1 MRESSPS
8 ERQDVSSSRGIQAMQ
23 SASDTK
29 TQEHERKAK
38 LSQQTAC
45 NKRTVP
51 PPDAIASTC
60 IDVPLD
66 ARVEIRAQ

>member
-1 MRESSPS
+1 
-8 ERQDVSSSRGIQAMQ
+8 MQ
-23 SASDTK
+23 STSDTK